1 MCGQDVVH
9 YFLFHLAIANADWS
23 FPKLNVL
30 FIASWKTRKFSSLLS
45 LPSPALPSFR
55 IEPITPKIQQYFLIF
70 SILFIFLLIL
80 GLERRKENPSP
91 LFFLNFSRPI
101 FLILINW
108 HFLITTQ
115 IQQRCLVM
123 YKNDYFLERFEKRKI
138 LVFFDRCKH
147 FHQIDRQRERHPSKH
162 LEWNKYQFLWLNS
175 SYNIITNPLK
185 DQNQTYLNYFQTNF
199 QSKRSQHY
207 RPINFQPK
215 LSTFTYFSFQHEINR
230 VFLRTCILYIHMCAN
245 FWRGQRSCAGEH
257 VCLCTHVVVSTWS
270 KHSRAAHGLNFAL
283 ILNFLARPKSNHP
296 WCPLSPALGSQFY
309 TDKKEKGKEITQR
322 IIFTSRSS
330 KWKNL

>member
-70 SILFIFLLIL
+70 SILFIFLLTNPWTWKKK
-80 GLERRKENPSP
+80 RKSLSP
-91 LFFLNFSRPI
+91 FFSKFFSTHISNF
-101 FLILINW
+101 NW
-108 HFLITTQ
+108 YFLITTQ

-199 QSKRSQHY
+199 QSKRSQH
-207 RPINFQPK
+207 
-215 LSTFTYFSFQHEINR
+215 
-230 VFLRTCILYIHMCAN
+230 
-245 FWRGQRSCAGEH
+245 
-257 VCLCTHVVVSTWS
+257 
-270 KHSRAAHGLNFAL
+270 
-283 ILNFLARPKSNHP
+283 
-296 WCPLSPALGSQFY
+296 
-309 TDKKEKGKEITQR
+309 
-322 IIFTSRSS
+322 SS
-330 KWKNL
+330 H